1 MIVFVEKNR
10 DQSLE
15 AEINAKK
22 RRDDAVD
29 LTLMEGWKTEWEKYG
44 NYWEASDILIEKILT
59 TSRWG

>member
-29 LTLMEGWKTEWEKYG
+29 LTLMEG
-44 NYWEASDILIEKILT
+44 
-59 TSRWG
+59 